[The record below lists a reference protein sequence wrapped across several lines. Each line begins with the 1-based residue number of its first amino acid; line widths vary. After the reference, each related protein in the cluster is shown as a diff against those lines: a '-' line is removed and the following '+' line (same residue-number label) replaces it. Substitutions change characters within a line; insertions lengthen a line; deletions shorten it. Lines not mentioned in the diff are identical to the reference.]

1 MSRRPPA
8 VREWLPRL
16 APRLSLAIPE
26 PVVRRHAADGYPFAW
41 AIHRRIDDA
50 PYDGVI
56 DTAAAMTAW
65 GRAARRFGS
74 TTICFAQTSWSA
86 MGLTAVIDF
95 GGIGVGDPAADVV
108 APWASS
114 RTPGARSSRSCLLHE
129 PA

>member
-26 PVVRRHAADGYPFAW
+26 PVVRRHAADGYPF
-41 AIHRRIDDA
+41 
-50 PYDGVI
+50 
-56 DTAAAMTAW
+56 AW